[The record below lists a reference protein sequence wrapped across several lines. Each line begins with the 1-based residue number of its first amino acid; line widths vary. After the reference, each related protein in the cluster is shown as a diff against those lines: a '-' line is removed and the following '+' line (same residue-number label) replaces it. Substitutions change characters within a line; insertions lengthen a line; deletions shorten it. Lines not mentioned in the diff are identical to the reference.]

1 MYKDKLKELR
11 SNANVKQKEIA
22 KYLNI
27 SESSYATYENEI
39 DIFPIKHLNHVC
51 NFFDVS
57 LDYIFNLN
65 NEKYSIVNKDIISE
79 LSGLRLKEF
88 RKNNNLTQAKLAK
101 MLNSDDSTIS
111 KYEKGINI
119 ISTSFLYIISMK
131 YKISADYLLG
141 KTSEPKYLK

>member
-39 DIFPIKHLNHVC
+39 DIFPIKHLNRVC

-57 LDYIFNLN
+57 LDYIFNLS
-65 NEKYSIVNKDIISE
+65 NEKYSIANKDIISE

-88 RKNNNLTQAKLAK
+88 RKNNHLTQAKLAK